1 MSALTAI
8 GVYNRAQQC
17 LMTVVSKIAAAH
29 RSGYD
34 FEDDPDVLRP
44 ALEAGFE
51 LVKTA
56 ARQAMSQHPECA
68 ADVQRG
74 LARAANAH
82 RHWNRAILLCIENG
96 ATFSE
101 ADTHFRSEP
110 EETLAERAA
119 LEETEWFWMRQAVG
133 S

>member
-8 GVYNRAQQC
+8 GVYNRAQQS

-34 FEDDPDVLRP
+34 FQIDPDILRP
-44 ALEAGFE
+44 AFQAGFE
-51 LVKTA
+51 MVKATA
-56 ARQAMSQHPECA
+56 MEAIRQHPDCT

-82 RHWNRAILLCIENG
+82 RHWNRAILRSIESG
-96 ATFSE
+96 ATSSGP
-101 ADTHFRSEP
+101 DMHMPSGP
-110 EETLAERAA
+110 EETPSERAGR
-119 LEETEWFWMRQAVG
+119 EETEWFWMQQ
-133 S
+133 